1 MRVLSL
7 FDGISCAKVAL
18 EKAGIPI
25 TSYTAYEIDKHA
37 VAVAKKNHP
46 DIIHYGDVRECKP
59 TEGEYDLVIGG
70 SPCTDLS
77 IAKKNRQGLEGD
89 QSSLFWEWVR
99 VWKAAKPKWFVLE
112 NVASMPKKD
121 KDIITKEL
129 GVEPVMFNAS
139 LVSAQSRKRLF
150 WSNTVSYTHLTLPTI
165 YSV

>member
-37 VAVAKKNHP
+37 VAISKKNHP

-59 TEGEYDLVIGG
+59 SENEYDLVIGG
-70 SPCTDLS
+70 SPCQDLS
-77 IAKKNRQGLEGD
+77 IAKKGRKGLDGD
-89 QSSLFWEWVR
+89 RSGLFWEWVR

-121 KDIITKEL
+121 KDIITREL
-129 GVEPVMFNAS
+129 G
-139 LVSAQSRKRLF
+139 
-150 WSNTVSYTHLTLPTI
+150 
-165 YSV
+165 